1 MIPEEFHFI
10 RPEWLFLFIPL
21 VILFGFIWHGRLNK
35 SNWQS
40 VCDIQLLPYLLVDKP
55 TKRNRWPLFW
65 LALGGILAVF
75 ALAGPAW
82 ERLPSPVFRNDSALV
97 IVLDLSASMDAQD
110 IKPSRLDRSKFKIRD
125 ILDRRKDGQT
135 ALVVYAGEAYTVTP
149 LTNDTETIGNHL
161 SALST
166 SLMPSSGSNTG
177 KGLIQAGELLEQA
190 GLRSG
195 HILLISDGVNPTNTF
210 DAVEQL
216 EVQSYLV
223 SVIGV
228 GTPDGA
234 PIPRG
239 RGGFLKD
246 SSGNI
251 VIPRLKAKELREL
264 ASQGGGVFRVMS
276 TDNRDI
282 DTIEGIIDQGS
293 MGREKQESDLRIDQW
308 DEKGPWLLLLL
319 LPIAAFAFRKGVVAV
334 FVLTLCSPFQSLKAL
349 EWDDLWTTRDQR
361 ANRAFQ
367 SGEPKQAAQLF
378 EDRKWKGA
386 AAYRAGDF
394 DQSVEALEGF
404 EDHDSLYNKGNSLA
418 NLSRYQEALD
428 AYKQV
433 LESDPDHQDA
443 LYNKELV
450 EEQLKKQQSQD
461 SSGQNSD
468 KQEGDQQDSQEG
480 DKSES
485 NNESAKTDS
494 GQNQPDSSQQSESD
508 TPNSD
513 ESKDG
518 SERQENQDG
527 QENNEN
533 QQDIEQQAE
542 QMEQNQ
548 GPTRP
553 NKADLSQSNT
563 PDESAQANEQW
574 LRRIPD
580 DPGRLLR
587 EKFRYQYS
595 RRNRGNNDETE
606 AW

>member
-1 MIPEEFHFI
+1 
-10 RPEWLFLFIPL
+10 
-21 VILFGFIWHGRLNK
+21 
-35 SNWQS
+35 
-40 VCDIQLLPYLLVDKP
+40 
-55 TKRNRWPLFW
+55 
-65 LALGGILAVF
+65 
-75 ALAGPAW
+75 
-82 ERLPSPVFRNDSALV
+82 
-97 IVLDLSASMDAQD
+97 MDAQD

-216 EVQSYLV
+216 EAQSYLV